1 MASSSGVSW
10 LVDWENNCEDYKDIF
25 DWSIMAREMK
35 QIATV
40 YTDFPTKFGVPRQ
53 SGLIEELKG
62 KIIFEP
68 KYRQPEA
75 FRGLEDY
82 SHIWVLWEFSMAERE
97 DWSATV
103 KPPRLGGKTH
113 VGVFATRSP
122 FRPNPIGLSCVRLDE
137 IEFTQK
143 SGPVLHI
150 SGIDMADKTPVYD
163 IKPYLPYADAYPA
176 ARGGFGEQVKNYELS
191 VEFDRALLERIPLE
205 KQKGAIAFLRQ
216 DPRPSHQNQPERVY
230 KIAYA
235 GRDIHFVVREGRL
248 TVVDVKDAPF

>member
-1 MASSSGVSW
+1 
-10 LVDWENNCEDYKDIF
+10 
-25 DWSIMAREMK
+25 MAREMK

-62 KIIFEP
+62 RIIFEP

-75 FRGLEDY
+75 FKGLEDY
-82 SHIWVLWEFSMAERE
+82 SHIWVLWEFSLAERK

-113 VGVFATRSP
+113 MGVFATRSP
-122 FRPNPIGLSCVRLDE
+122 FRPNPIGLSCVRLDG

-143 SGPVLHI
+143 YGPVLSI
-150 SGIDMADKTPVYD
+150 SGIDMADQTPVYD
-163 IKPYLPYADAYPA
+163 IKPYLPYADAYPQA
-176 ARGGFGEQVKNYELS
+176 KGGFGEHVKDYELE
-191 VEFDRALLERIPLE
+191 VEFDRGLLERIPAE
-205 KQKGAIAFLRQ
+205 KRKGALAFLRQ
-216 DPRPSHQNQPERVY
+216 DPRPSHQNQPERIY

-235 GRDIHFVVREGRL
+235 GRDIHFVVQNGKL
-248 TVVDVKDAPF
+248 TVVDVKEEPFY